1 MADERTTTTL
11 KSDMIVPEVF
21 GDIVTAKFKGKLVI
35 ANFALTDTTL
45 VGNPGDTVHFPKW
58 NPIGDAEDLE
68 EDVAMV
74 PEVLTS
80 SDADATVKEVG
91 KAVVISDQ
99 ALLSSIGDPLDEAGA
114 QVGKVVARKIDADL
128 VSEAVTNCPEGRV
141 VDTADEFYE
150 KVADA
155 KSLWGDEAEEIAVL
169 LVHSKMYTALLKD
182 ANFISA
188 DKYPAGVLITGAIGT
203 LYGVPVMI
211 TDRVPYDTETGIAKS
226 IMLERNAL
234 GYITKRAPIVET
246 GRDILK
252 RNNLVTTNVHYA
264 VKLVNTD
271 GIAVIEHIV
280 SKEATLAP
288 DIPMLQETKSSVTK
302 TSTGGAQVTFDQD
315 TLVFGGTIAY
325 YTAGE
330 DGNPPVAGNYVGA
343 KITAPEGVEVDKT
356 NATFTYVNALGERV
370 TLVNGETPW
379 LDGDDFVIYYPLV
392 DGSRRVFEVEINWN
406 PLLYKTEYFKITVSD
421 EATLAPPQ

>member
-1 MADERTTTTL
+1 MAEGTITTTTTL
-11 KSDMIVPEVF
+11 KTDMIVPQVF

-58 NPIGDAEDLE
+58 NPIGDAEDLT

-74 PEVLTS
+74 PEKLTS

-91 KAVVISDQ
+91 KAVTITDQ
-99 ALLSSIGDPLDEAGA
+99 ALLSSIGDPLDEAA
-114 QVGKVVARKIDADL
+114 TQVGKVVARKIDADL
-128 VSEAVTNCPEGRV
+128 ISEAVDNCPEERV
-141 VDTADEFYE
+141 VDTNDEFYE

-169 LVHSKMYTALLKD
+169 LVHSRMYTALLKD

-211 TDRVPYDTETGIAKS
+211 TDRVPYNTQTDVATS

-246 GRDILK
+246 GRDILL
-252 RNNLVTTNVHYA
+252 RNTIITTNVHYA
-264 VKLVNTD
+264 VKLINED
-271 GIAVIEHIV
+271 GIAVIEHNLV
-280 SKEATLAP
+280 AT
-288 DIPMLQETKSSVTK
+288 QN
-302 TSTGGAQVTFDQD
+302 
-315 TLVFGGTIAY
+315 
-325 YTAGE
+325 AG
-330 DGNPPVAGNYVGA
+330 
-343 KITAPEGVEVDKT
+343 
-356 NATFTYVNALGERV
+356 
-370 TLVNGETPW
+370 
-379 LDGDDFVIYYPLV
+379 
-392 DGSRRVFEVEINWN
+392 
-406 PLLYKTEYFKITVSD
+406 
-421 EATLAPPQ
+421 

>member
-1 MADERTTTTL
+1 MAKGTT
-11 KSDMIVPEVF
+11 KKANVIVPEVF

-35 ANFALTDTTL
+35 ANFALTDNTL

-58 NPIGDAEDLE
+58 NPIGDAEDLT
-68 EDVAMV
+68 EDVAME

-80 SDADATVKEVG
+80 SDAEATVKEVG
-91 KAVVISDQ
+91 KAVTISDQ

-128 VSEAVTNCPEGRV
+128 VSEGITNCPSGRIILAA
-141 VDTADEFYE
+141 DTQAFHL

-155 KSLWGDEAEEIAVL
+155 KGLWGDEAEEIAVL
-169 LVHSKMYTALLKD
+169 LVHSKMYTSLLKD

-211 TDRVPYDTETGIAKS
+211 TDRVPYNNTTGVAKS
-226 IMLERNAL
+226 IMLQKNAL

-264 VKLVNTD
+264 VKLVNVN
-271 GIAVIEHIV
+271 GICVIEH
-280 SKEATLAP
+280 
-288 DIPMLQETKSSVTK
+288 D
-302 TSTGGAQVTFDQD
+302 
-315 TLVFGGTIAY
+315 LVA
-325 YTAGE
+325 
-330 DGNPPVAGNYVGA
+330 
-343 KITAPEGVEVDKT
+343 
-356 NATFTYVNALGERV
+356 
-370 TLVNGETPW
+370 
-379 LDGDDFVIYYPLV
+379 
-392 DGSRRVFEVEINWN
+392 
-406 PLLYKTEYFKITVSD
+406 
-421 EATLAPPQ
+421 

>member
-1 MADERTTTTL
+1 MGDERTTTTL

-128 VSEAVTNCPEGRV
+128 ISEAVTNCPEGRV

-211 TDRVPYDTETGIAKS
+211 TDRVPYDTDTDVATS
-226 IMLERNAL
+226 IMLEKNAL

-252 RNNLVTTNVHYA
+252 RNTIITTNVHYA
-264 VKLVNTD
+264 VKLINPD
-271 GIAVIEHIV
+271 GIAVIGH
-280 SKEATLAP
+280 SLAVIE
-288 DIPMLQETKSSVTK
+288 D
-302 TSTGGAQVTFDQD
+302 TSGEENNPGG
-315 TLVFGGTIAY
+315 GG
-325 YTAGE
+325 
-330 DGNPPVAGNYVGA
+330 
-343 KITAPEGVEVDKT
+343 
-356 NATFTYVNALGERV
+356 
-370 TLVNGETPW
+370 
-379 LDGDDFVIYYPLV
+379 GD
-392 DGSRRVFEVEINWN
+392 
-406 PLLYKTEYFKITVSD
+406 
-421 EATLAPPQ
+421 

>member
-1 MADERTTTTL
+1 MATT
-11 KSDMIVPEVF
+11 KKADVIVPEVF

-58 NPIGDAEDLE
+58 NPIGDAEDLT

-74 PEVLTS
+74 PEKLTS
-80 SDADATVKEVG
+80 SDAEATVKEVG
-91 KAVVISDQ
+91 KAVTITDQ
-99 ALLSSIGDPLDEAGA
+99 ALLSSIGDPLDEAA
-114 QVGKVVARKIDADL
+114 TQVGKVVARKIDADL
-128 VSEAVTNCPEGRV
+128 IAEAVNNCPAGRKILAAV
-141 VDTADEFYE
+141 TDEFYE

-169 LVHSKMYTALLKD
+169 LVHSRMYTALLKD

-211 TDRVPYDTETGIAKS
+211 TDRVPYATDTSVATS

-252 RNNLVTTNVHYA
+252 RNTIITTNVHYA
-264 VKLVNTD
+264 VKLINTD
-271 GIAVIEHIV
+271 GIAVIEH
-280 SKEATLAP
+280 SLA
-288 DIPMLQETKSSVTK
+288 VT
-302 TSTGGAQVTFDQD
+302 SDNSGG
-315 TLVFGGTIAY
+315 GGTQ
-325 YTAGE
+325 G
-330 DGNPPVAGNYVGA
+330 
-343 KITAPEGVEVDKT
+343 
-356 NATFTYVNALGERV
+356 
-370 TLVNGETPW
+370 
-379 LDGDDFVIYYPLV
+379 GD
-392 DGSRRVFEVEINWN
+392 
-406 PLLYKTEYFKITVSD
+406 
-421 EATLAPPQ
+421 

>member
-1 MADERTTTTL
+1 MADERTTTL

-58 NPIGDAEDLE
+58 NPIGNAEDLE

-74 PEVLTS
+74 PEKLTS

-128 VSEAVTNCPEGRV
+128 ISEAVTNCPEGRKILSTV
-141 VDTADEFYE
+141 TDEFYE

-182 ANFISA
+182 PNFISA

-211 TDRVPYDTETGIAKS
+211 TDRVPYDTDTGVATS
-226 IMLERNAL
+226 IMLEKNAL
-234 GYITKRAPIVET
+234 GYITKREPIVET

-264 VKLVNTD
+264 VKLINTD

-280 SKEATLAP
+280 SKEATL
-288 DIPMLQETKSSVTK
+288 QETKSLVTK
-302 TSTGGAQVTFDQD
+302 TAITGGAQVTFDQD

-325 YTAGE
+325 YPAGA
-330 DGNPPVAGNYVGA
+330 DGNPPVAGNYVGV
-343 KITAPEGVEVDKT
+343 KITAPEGVIVDTT

-406 PLLYKTEYFKITVSD
+406 PLLYKTEYFKITVSN
-421 EATLAPPQ
+421 EAILAEE